1 MDEYQSCN
9 LSDAPMLARKVKN
22 GENIIFS
29 FSLDRVSSYI
39 MLITGTF
46 TKIGVMPFGGNPV
59 GSYCVSLL
67 YHGFYYFDFDVGD
80 VHKSY
85 IAEKLRLDES
95 AAKDVAE
102 MLNAIGFEL
111 RADK

>member
-1 MDEYQSCN
+1 MNEDN
-9 LSDAPMLARKVKN
+9 VL
-22 GENIIFS
+22 FS

-67 YHGFYYFDFDVGD
+67 GMGFYYFDLEYAGYDSGYVG
-80 VHKSY
+80 
-85 IAEKLRLDES
+85 EKLNISNKED
-95 AAKDVAE
+95 AKSVRI
-102 MLNAIGFEL
+102 MLNAIGLEL
-111 RADK
+111 RELMNGSLKIKGES